1 MTPAPSHA
9 LLDDDDIF
17 ADDDIFGDDGDDDI
31 FGGDS
36 GDDALE
42 TLEPLA
48 GLAVLEE
55 YKCNDQFVS
64 GVIHVRWWWASGTDT
79 SIYVYIGIICGTY
92 NTGFPHFMSLLYTV
106 CIPLTDIH

>member
-1 MTPAPSHA
+1 MTLHELFFDMTPAPSYA

-17 ADDDIFGDDGDDDI
+17 DYIFGDDGGDDDIFGGDDDDDI

-36 GDDALE
+36 GGDALE

-55 YKCNDQFVS
+55 YKCNGKFVS
-64 GVIHVRWWWASGTDT
+64 GDLIHVRRW
-79 SIYVYIGIICGTY
+79 
-92 NTGFPHFMSLLYTV
+92 
-106 CIPLTDIH
+106 